1 MLPACQ
7 MNLMEEDDDK
17 RKQLS
22 ATFNPNFYNPFEIK
36 HRRRTSRGQFKI
48 LENAFIDNPK
58 PTAKFRLELAES
70 LSMSPRGVQV
80 WFQNRR
86 AKAKQQQQQKQPK
99 GICVQQCNDNSED
112 VVESLAVEVPSF
124 ELVSSGMVH
133 SRSQSSLS
141 SSTTYSTRNNDSLY
155 TMKADMMQQVIHPSP
170 LLLTPPQQQQQQ
182 QQTQPPQQHQGEWWN
197 DIIIDNSHQTF
208 VPAAAQAPSYS
219 LTDTITTAS
228 ANNKQVSQQD
238 QMEVWAYIDSLDLSN
253 GHTKIDVEGWIT
265 STKEA
270 LSDDL
275 FGIMDNRRHSFPS
288 TTPTT
293 PTTHVIQQQQK
304 NQLQI
309 VHWEYQQPHH
319 HHQATHW

>member
-1 MLPACQ
+1 
-7 MNLMEEDDDK
+7 MNLLEEDIFDDDK

-58 PTAKFRLELAES
+58 PTAKFRLELATS

-86 AKAKQQQQQKQPK
+86 AKAKQQQQQQQQDIREK
-99 GICVQQCNDNSED
+99 CLQQCNDTED
-112 VVESLAVEVPSF
+112 LVDGLAVEQPSF
-124 ELVSSGMVH
+124 ELMSSGMVH

-141 SSTTYSTRNNDSLY
+141 SSTTYSTGNNDSLH
-155 TMKADMMQQVIHPSP
+155 TTRANVMQQVIYQSP

-182 QQTQPPQQHQGEWWN
+182 LPPPHHQSEWWN

-208 VPAAAQAPSYS
+208 VPAVQEASYS
-219 LTDTITTAS
+219 LTDTTACT
-228 ANNKQVSQQD
+228 NKQILPE
-238 QMEVWAYIDSLDLSN
+238 QMDVWAYIDSLDLATN
-253 GHTKIDVEGWIT
+253 QTKIDVESWLS

-270 LSDDL
+270 LNDDL
-275 FGIMDNRRHSFPS
+275 FAIIDNRRHSL
-288 TTPTT
+288 PTN
-293 PTTHVIQQQQK
+293 TTHIIQQQQ
-304 NQLQI
+304 NQS
-309 VHWEYQQPHH
+309 HFANWTTQQEQ
-319 HHQATHW
+319 QATNWCFNNTLRVMAS